1 MDLATIATVIST
13 VTGIGG
19 GFLGGRRAARQ
30 EAKSMADSTISML
43 SARMDVVEKWSSEK
57 DVKIVDMTQKIK
69 VLEDL
74 VLQRAKVDDLIIV
87 TRRIAEALGVS
98 SEA

>member
-1 MDLATIATVIST
+1 MDLSTIATVIST
-13 VTGIGG
+13 ATGVGG
-19 GFLGGRRAARQ
+19 GFLGGKRAARA

-57 DVKIVDMTQKIK
+57 DSKIIDMTQKIK

-74 VLQRAKVDDLIIV
+74 VLQRAKVDDLIVV
-87 TRRIAEALGVS
+87 THRIAEALGVDR
-98 SEA
+98 EA